1 MRQSFGNARFH
12 RAMALFSGVI
22 GLGFL
27 VGAGVVLG
35 SNKVGGGIFLLVIGL
50 LFGFWSWFISPRRT
64 RRISAD
70 RLQRRRD
77 RLNAFFSFLRIGWA
91 VDPEWKDRQEAGK

>member
-1 MRQSFGNARFH
+1 
-12 RAMALFSGVI
+12 MALLSGVI

-27 VGAGVVLG
+27 IGAGVVLA
-35 SNKVGGGIFLLVIGL
+35 SYQVGGGIFLLVIGL

-64 RRISAD
+64 RGISAD